1 MAQTAKTKFTVIG
14 VIVAAIVI
22 ALVAWSYHKKSSN
35 SELVIGITPPFANPL
50 KVAVEEAKQQ
60 GINVKLVEFSDWNTP
75 NITLNHGDIDA
86 NYFQHQPFLDNA
98 IKETQFK
105 LKALDKGVTTHVG
118 LYSKKYD
125 SIAAIPENARTVIPN
140 DPVNQGRALLLLQ
153 QAKLISLK
161 DPNNHLSKLQDIVS
175 NPKKLQF
182 IEVEGPQTA
191 RAVDDADL
199 VFSYP
204 HYLRLAK
211 TIDPNDALI
220 LDDNTNTLYSIL
232 FVVRDDYQQQHPEK
246 AAQLEKFIKIY
257 QTSDKVKQTLNSEIG
272 EKLWFPGWK

>member
-1 MAQTAKTKFTVIG
+1 MT
-14 VIVAAIVI
+14 
-22 ALVAWSYHKKSSN
+22 
-35 SELVIGITPPFANPL
+35 
-50 KVAVEEAKQQ
+50 
-60 GINVKLVEFSDWNTP
+60 
-75 NITLNHGDIDA
+75 
-86 NYFQHQPFLDNA
+86 
-98 IKETQFK
+98 
-105 LKALDKGVTTHVG
+105 
-118 LYSKKYD
+118 
-125 SIAAIPENARTVIPN
+125 
-140 DPVNQGRALLLLQ
+140 
-153 QAKLISLK
+153 SLK
-161 DPNNHLSKLQDIVS
+161 DPSNHLSNLLDIVS

-211 TIDPNDALI
+211 TINPNDALI